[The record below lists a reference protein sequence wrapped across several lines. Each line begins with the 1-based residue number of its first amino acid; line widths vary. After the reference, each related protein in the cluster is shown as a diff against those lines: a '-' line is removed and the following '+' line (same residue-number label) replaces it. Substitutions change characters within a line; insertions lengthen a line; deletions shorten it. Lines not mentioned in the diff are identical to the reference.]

1 MLAKSQRLVIALSIW
16 IFTVLAL
23 LIFFKSLSFE
33 FFFILCLI
41 GFLIIIELSGP
52 FLVKPKW
59 RSRVNIIVVLGVIV
73 FAVIVFVRVM
83 GIIGRYI

>member
-41 GFLIIIELSGP
+41 GFLIIIELSGH

-73 FAVIVFVRVM
+73 FAVIVFARVLE
-83 GIIGRYI
+83 IIGRYI

>member
-23 LIFFKSLSFE
+23 LIIFRSLSFE

-73 FAVIVFVRVM
+73 FAVIVFARVM
-83 GIIGRYI
+83 EIIGRYI